1 MLLGF
6 ALGGLL
12 YRVFVELLVAGCLA
26 GLIVNVNGVCAV
38 DKSVAVDG
46 KGAEHRFVGL
56 RGNGGILEDRLHGV
70 LVNAVALCAC
80 GVGQDMYR
88 ALGIERVGYL
98 LALVVLGD
106 VLGGLNFVVLDL
118 IGTQIHVTTS
128 ISRLSIMGSRRLR
141 MMTVSGL
148 FMFLPAE

>member
-26 GLIVNVNGVCAV
+26 GLVVNVNGVCAV
-38 DKSVAVDG
+38 DEPVAVDG
-46 KGAEHRFVGL
+46 EGAEHRLVGL

-70 LVNAVALCAC
+70 LVNAVALSAG
-80 GVGQDMYR
+80 GVGQDVYR

-106 VLGGLNFVVLDL
+106 VLGRLDLVVLDL
-118 IGTQIHVTTS
+118 IGT
-128 ISRLSIMGSRRLR
+128 
-141 MMTVSGL
+141 
-148 FMFLPAE
+148 